1 MRRPLTSA
9 EIRSAFLGFFEA
21 RGHTVV
27 PSAPLVPDDP
37 TLLLTN
43 AGMVQFKPYFL
54 GDKQPPFKR
63 ATSVQKC
70 FRAIDLEEVGR
81 TTRHLTFFEMLG
93 NFSFGDYFKR
103 DACTWAWELVT
114 EGFGLEPERLWATVF
129 TTDDEAAEI
138 WEKEVGVPKERIV
151 RRGRKDNFWTM
162 GVAGPCGPCS
172 ELLYD
177 RGDEFG
183 PAYDGTGEMDEE
195 RYLEIWNLVFIQHI
209 QDDAGTVIG
218 DLPNKNVDTGAGLER
233 IAAVLQD
240 VPTAFQIDTLSQI
253 LGAAEEVTGK
263 RYLTDPVADVSL
275 RVLTDHA
282 RSMSFLIADGVLPG
296 NEGRG
301 YVLRRLIRRAVRHAR
316 LAGVDRPL
324 LVSLTSTAVDV
335 FGSAYPELERNRD
348 LIARI
353 VEKEE
358 SRFDQTLRQGLG
370 MLEDEIAATKA
381 AGSSV
386 LPGAVAFKLHDTY
399 GFPLDLAR
407 EIAEDESLTIDQA
420 GFDAF
425 MRDQRE
431 RARAARHAGGQ
442 GTVDAATLTDVLSA
456 HGRTDFTGY
465 QETAGGGSVLGIVRG
480 GAGVPVLT
488 EGQAGELV
496 LDRTPFYPEGGGQ
509 IGDRGEIATA
519 TGTFRVADTR
529 WGIPGVVIHEGSVT
543 AGEVQVGQEVSAQVD
558 PVHREGSQ
566 QAHTATHM
574 IHWVL
579 RDKLGEHA
587 RQHGSLVE
595 PGRLHFDFSHFEG
608 VPRSALADIEEEV
621 NRRVLSDN
629 PVRAYETTYDYATSI
644 GAMALFGEKY
654 GDYVRVVEVGDYSK
668 ELCGGTHVAHTGQVG
683 VIKLLGESSIGAGL
697 RRVEAL
703 TGMDGL
709 AYLNRQAESLR
720 QAAVLMKVEPDR
732 LVERLEK
739 TLETIKGLETE
750 LSKQRSAGQAAEVAT
765 ILASDAVR
773 PVGTLRLLALR
784 RNGTVDE
791 LRKLA
796 IALRDKLGSG
806 VVLIGSALD
815 GKANLVAGVT
825 RDLTGRGVSA
835 QAILADAAPIL
846 GGGSGGKPDLA
857 VAGGSNASEIDAAL
871 STAERS
877 ATTALEGAR

>member
-1 MRRPLTSA
+1 
-9 EIRSAFLGFFEA
+9 
-21 RGHTVV
+21 
-27 PSAPLVPDDP
+27 
-37 TLLLTN
+37 
-43 AGMVQFKPYFL
+43 
-54 GDKQPPFKR
+54 
-63 ATSVQKC
+63 
-70 FRAIDLEEVGR
+70 
-81 TTRHLTFFEMLG
+81 
-93 NFSFGDYFKR
+93 
-103 DACTWAWELVT
+103 
-114 EGFGLEPERLWATVF
+114 
-129 TTDDEAAEI
+129 
-138 WEKEVGVPKERIV
+138 
-151 RRGRKDNFWTM
+151 
-162 GVAGPCGPCS
+162 
-172 ELLYD
+172 
-177 RGDEFG
+177 
-183 PAYDGTGEMDEE
+183 
-195 RYLEIWNLVFIQHI
+195 
-209 QDDAGTVIG
+209 
-218 DLPNKNVDTGAGLER
+218 
-233 IAAVLQD
+233 
-240 VPTAFQIDTLSQI
+240 
-253 LGAAEEVTGK
+253 
-263 RYLTDPVADVSL
+263 
-275 RVLTDHA
+275 
-282 RSMSFLIADGVLPG
+282 
-296 NEGRG
+296 
-301 YVLRRLIRRAVRHAR
+301 
-316 LAGVDRPL
+316 
-324 LVSLTSTAVDV
+324 
-335 FGSAYPELERNRD
+335 
-348 LIARI
+348 
-353 VEKEE
+353 
-358 SRFDQTLRQGLG
+358 
-370 MLEDEIAATKA
+370 
-381 AGSSV
+381 
-386 LPGAVAFKLHDTY
+386 
-399 GFPLDLAR
+399 
-407 EIAEDESLTIDQA
+407 
-420 GFDAF
+420 
-425 MRDQRE
+425 
-431 RARAARHAGGQ
+431 
-442 GTVDAATLTDVLSA
+442 
-456 HGRTDFTGY
+456 
-465 QETAGGGSVLGIVRG
+465 
-480 GAGVPVLT
+480 
-488 EGQAGELV
+488 
-496 LDRTPFYPEGGGQ
+496 
-509 IGDRGEIATA
+509 
-519 TGTFRVADTR
+519 
-529 WGIPGVVIHEGSVT
+529 
-543 AGEVQVGQEVSAQVD
+543 
-558 PVHREGSQ
+558 
-566 QAHTATHM
+566 M

-595 PGRLHFDFSHFEG
+595 PGRLRFDFSHFEG

-720 QAAVLMKVEPDR
+720 QAAALMKVEPDR

-750 LSKQRSAGQAAEVAT
+750 LSKQRSAGQTAEVAT

>member
-183 PAYDGTGEMDEE
+183 PAYDGTGEMDDE

-240 VPTAFQIDTLSQI
+240 VPTAFQIDTLSHI
-253 LGAAEEVTGK
+253 LGAAAEVTGK

-442 GTVDAATLTDVLSA
+442 GTVDAAALTDVLSA

-720 QAAVLMKVEPDR
+720 QAAALVKVEPDR

-857 VAGGSNASEIDAAL
+857 VAGGSNTSEIDAAL